1 MTQATKELTIE
12 QIATTKVVI
21 CGQATSVTTYTE
33 PRLTYN
39 RQTQQRELL
48 DTVVLELVVNN
59 SCFVL
64 TGKAAMLAEQRG
76 VVKGAYVKAVGERT
90 ARISYGQDNRHATPY
105 ITTRNTY
112 GAPIKG
118 IGAWKV
124 RS

>member
-1 MTQATKELTIE
+1 MTQATKGLTIE

-48 DTVVLELVVNN
+48 DTLVLELVVNN
-59 SCFVL
+59 STFIL
-64 TGKAAMLAEQRG
+64 TGKAAILAGQRG

-90 ARISYGQDNRHATPY
+90 ARISYGQDNRCHAPLLD
-105 ITTRNTY
+105 
-112 GAPIKG
+112 APE
-118 IGAWKV
+118 
-124 RS
+124 